1 MQRVRLLAPALAL
14 LLAGA
19 CKKNNPSPPPTAR
32 PDANTAVAAAGD
44 AGAAGAATEL
54 GPMPEAPANA
64 LLTVRGSALK
74 KVLTIMAPGAPTRL
88 VLGQMLPGLT
98 PGIGDQALD
107 VDPDAPFAAVI
118 VPASSD
124 GPDGRLSIVAAWPL
138 RPGMEVAQ
146 RAQAG
151 RGFREASPGLYEP
164 TEGGTAPADGGAP
177 NAPCWVARRPTIG
190 WVMLCG
196 PREHVRPNAQWL
208 VRAATTAPSAQ
219 TVVDVSLRAA
229 PARRIFANQLAALDA
244 QDPRRAPGDAG
255 AGRRPSVAEFEAAR
269 RGLLNTK
276 QLVDDLS
283 SFNASLTLD
292 ESNYHLRADAEFTHA
307 TGSSSRALVN
317 SAVGRRAAADL
328 LARVPAA
335 ATAWFVSGF
344 DAQTLSPLLS
354 PPEADPR
361 AAAALGPEFVRFQ
374 QGVTELGA
382 FRRSGTR
389 AMGYLPDEG
398 GTRIEIMRIPD
409 AAAAVAQVRNQ
420 ALAVPRTPRPSGA
433 NPADYF
439 SIMTTPATLPAGSMR
454 IRLGPDPAR
463 LPPNVPAAVRRNLS
477 RSVLLVPQG
486 DVLTLIEAMDPVAR
500 WQGLADA
507 PKITAT
513 VGERDTAVVHLT
525 PTSLLSFLGVP
536 ADSGAPTS
544 DDPIH
549 GTLTSRRVGDDGAHF
564 DLVVDASIPAINAVR
579 DLYMM
584 IQQQQQQMM
593 EQARR
598 AAAQQGG
605 AGGPGAM
612 VRRRGPVGPVPTSP
626 DQLPEADFQL
636 RPPPQ

>member
-1 MQRVRLLAPALAL
+1 MQRARLLAPALAL

-19 CKKNNPSPPPTAR
+19 CKKNPPTPQTPAR
-32 PDANTAVAAAGD
+32 AD
-44 AGAAGAATEL
+44 AGAALAARGDAAAAAATEL
-54 GPMPEAPANA
+54 GPVPEAPASA

-74 KVLTIMAPGAPTRL
+74 KVLTLMAPGAPTRM

-107 VDPDAPFAAVI
+107 VDPDAPFAAVV

-124 GPDGRLSIVAAWPL
+124 GPDGRLSVVAAWPL
-138 RPGMEVAQ
+138 RPGMEIAQ

-164 TEGGTAPADGGAP
+164 TETGGAADGGA
-177 NAPCWVARRPTIG
+177 ATSPCWVARRPTIG

-219 TVVDVSLRAA
+219 TVVDVSVRAA

-244 QDPRRAPGDAG
+244 MDPRRTGADAG
-255 AGRRPSVAEFEAAR
+255 AGRRPPVAEFEAAR

-276 QLVDDLS
+276 QLIDDLT
-283 SFNASLTLD
+283 SFNASLSLD
-292 ESNYHLRADAEFTHA
+292 ESNYHLRADAEFAHA

-335 ATAWFVSGF
+335 ATAWFAAGF
-344 DAQTLSPLLS
+344 DTQSLAPLLS
-354 PPEADPR
+354 PPEVDQR
-361 AAAALGPEFVRFQ
+361 AAQALGPEFVRFQ

-382 FRRSGTR
+382 FRRAGVR
-389 AMGYLPDEG
+389 AMGFLPDDG
-398 GTRIEIMRIPD
+398 GTRIEIMRVGD

-420 ALAVPRTPRPSGA
+420 ALAVPRTPRASGA
-433 NPADYF
+433 NPGDYF
-439 SIMTTPATLPAGSMR
+439 ALMPTPATLPAGSLR
-454 IRLGPDPAR
+454 LRLGPDPAR
-463 LPPNVPAAVRRNLS
+463 LPPNVPAAMRRNLS

-500 WQGLADA
+500 WQGLAAA
-507 PKITAT
+507 PKLSAT
-513 VGERDTAVVHLT
+513 IGERDTAVVHLT

-549 GTLTSRRVGDDGAHF
+549 GTLSSRRVGDDGAHF

-584 IQQQQQQMM
+584 IQQQQAQMM

-605 AGGPGAM
+605 PGGPGGM
-612 VRRRGPVGPVPTSP
+612 IRRRGPMGPVPTSP

>member
-1 MQRVRLLAPALAL
+1 MQRARIIAPALAL
-14 LLAGA
+14 LLAGG
-19 CKKNNPSPPPTAR
+19 CKKNNPTAQPTAR
-32 PDANTAVAAAGD
+32 DAAAAARAD
-44 AGAAGAATEL
+44 AGASGPAGEL
-54 GPMPEAPANA
+54 GPVPEAPASA

-74 KVLTIMAPGAPTRL
+74 KVINIMAPGAPTRM
-88 VLGQMLPGLT
+88 VLGQMLPGFT

-118 VPASSD
+118 VPASAE

-138 RPGMEVAQ
+138 RPGMEIAQ

-164 TEGGTAPADGGAP
+164 TEAGAAGADGGA
-177 NAPCWVARRPTIG
+177 ATSPCWVARRPTIG

-196 PREHVRPNAQWL
+196 PRDHVRPNAQWL

-244 QDPRRAPGDAG
+244 QDPRRAAGDAG

-276 QLVDDLS
+276 QLIDDLTT
-283 SFNASLTLD
+283 FNASLTLD
-292 ESNYHLRADAEFTHA
+292 DSNYHLRADAEFAHA
-307 TGSSSRALVN
+307 TGSASRALVN

-335 ATAWFVSGF
+335 ATAWFAAGF
-344 DAQTLSPLLS
+344 DTQTLSPLLS

-361 AAAALGPEFVRFQ
+361 AMQALGPEFVRFQ

-382 FRRSGTR
+382 FRRAGVR
-389 AMGYLPDEG
+389 AMGFLPDEG
-398 GTRIEIMRIPD
+398 GTRIEIMRIAD
-409 AAAAVAQVRNQ
+409 ASAAVTQVRNQ
-420 ALAVPRTPRPSGA
+420 ALAVPRTPRASGA

-439 SIMTTPATLPAGSMR
+439 ALLPAPATLPAGSLR
-454 IRLGPDPAR
+454 LRLGPDPAR

-500 WQGLADA
+500 WQGLAAA

-513 VGERDTAVVHLT
+513 IGERDTAVVHLT
-525 PTSLLSFLGVP
+525 PTALLSFLGVP

-549 GTLTSRRVGDDGAHF
+549 GTLSSRRVGDDGAHF
-564 DLVVDASIPAINAVR
+564 DLVVDASIPAVNAVR

-584 IQQQQQQMM
+584 IQQQQAQMM

-598 AAAQQGG
+598 AASQQGG
-605 AGGPGAM
+605 AGGPGGM
-612 VRRRGPVGPVPTSP
+612 VRRRVPMGPVPTSP
-626 DQLPEADFQL
+626 DQLPEPDFQL
-636 RPPPQ
+636 RRPGQ